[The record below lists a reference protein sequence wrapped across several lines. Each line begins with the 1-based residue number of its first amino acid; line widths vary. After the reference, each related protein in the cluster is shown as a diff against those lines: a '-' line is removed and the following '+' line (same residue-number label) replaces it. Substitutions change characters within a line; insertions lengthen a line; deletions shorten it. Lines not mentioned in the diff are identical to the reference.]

1 MSQTNAIIL
10 RIRADQADEFER
22 MFREEEV
29 PIWDDFAK
37 RGGLLAASLT
47 RASYGTEEERW
58 QKKGVVE
65 YILIAVLSGMPAHSE
80 HDVTYPGTGGR
91 AISWSGWF
99 GYRAS
104 ERGSWGSSWKRTKR
118 RRQIALKPTVRG

>member
-1 MSQTNAIIL
+1 VSQTNAIIL

-22 MFREEEV
+22 MFREEEL

-58 QKKGVVE
+58 QKKGIVE

-80 HDVTYPGTGGR
+80 HDDDRRFKRFLAKAQKLQPQQPLVWGGD
-91 AISWSGWF
+91 
-99 GYRAS
+99 
-104 ERGSWGSSWKRTKR
+104 T
-118 RRQIALKPTVRG
+118 TVGKNWP